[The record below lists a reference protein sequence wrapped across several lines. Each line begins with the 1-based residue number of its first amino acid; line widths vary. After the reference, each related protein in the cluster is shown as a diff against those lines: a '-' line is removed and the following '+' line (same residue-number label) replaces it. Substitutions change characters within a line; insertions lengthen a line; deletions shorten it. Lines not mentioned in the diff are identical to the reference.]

1 TLDRKGIDDFY
12 GDWLLSPSVKLGD
25 LPFFTGIM
33 ASETL
38 ADKLMSKADD
48 PSINMWQQTVA
59 EYVKESLDTAPVSG
73 DTVTINNE
81 WSLVIKQ
88 VDDKGA
94 VRTIGL
100 K

>member
-1 TLDRKGIDDFY
+1 Y

-25 LPFFTGIM
+25 LPFFTGVM

-38 ADKLMSKADD
+38 THKLKSKADD

-73 DTVTINNE
+73 DTVTINDE
-81 WSLVIKQ
+81 WSLVIKE

-94 VRTIGL
+94 LRTIGL
-100 K
+100 KHQELPTMV